1 MLTFFLDH
9 GGKEKDSRRLVTN
22 ELIKLVLDSGY
33 SSNITVF
40 ILSIAL
46 CMMVR
51 PAVAPFVWQGWLAG
65 MTVLFLVKLGLIF
78 CFRRQ
83 ENSGEPLTL
92 RCVQAYL
99 YTVFFTGLM
108 WGMAVILFFSA
119 TTIMEQM
126 ALFFI
131 VAGLTA
137 GAIPILSPLRNLY
150 FLYMGSPLL
159 PFAYLL
165 LQQGGQFYNLM
176 ATVTALYTLMLINSA
191 RRMQDALVATLE
203 TRFANDILV
212 RDLRGANAEAEAA
225 GRAKDEF
232 LANMSHEIRT
242 PMNGILGTL
251 QLLQDTEM
259 DGAQSGYVKTA
270 YSSAEALLGI
280 LNDILDFS
288 KIVAGKLVLEDIP
301 FSLRRLAEDL
311 VALFAGQAQ
320 AKNVALV
327 AEIDP
332 QVPEL
337 LVGDPTRMRQVL
349 INFMTNGIKFT
360 EQGEV
365 RVRVVCLSATAS
377 RVALRLEVRDSGI
390 GISAEKQKDL
400 FQSFTQADGSTTRK
414 YGGTGLGL
422 AIVRQLVLL
431 MGGRI
436 GVESEAGKGATFW
449 CELDF
454 PVAAVPAETGEDKEA
469 ATRDGAL
476 AGHVLLVED
485 NKVNQMVARKML
497 TAMGLTVDL
506 AEDGEEALS
515 ALAEKR
521 YDLVLMDCQMP
532 VLDGYRAT
540 KTFRDQEVRSEKRLP
555 IIAMTA
561 NAMEGDRQ
569 KCLDAGMDD
578 YLAKPVKKEQ
588 LRTLLAHWLGA
599 SS

>member
-9 GGKEKDSRRLVTN
+9 SGKEKDSRRLVTN

-33 SSNITVF
+33 SSNITAF

-51 PAVAPFVWQGWLAG
+51 PVVVSPVWQGWLAG
-65 MTVLFLVKLGLIF
+65 MAVLFLVKLGLIF

-83 ENSGEPLTL
+83 QNSSEPITL
-92 RCVQAYL
+92 RCVQVYL
-99 YTVFFTGLM
+99 YMVFFTGLM

-150 FLYMGSPLL
+150 FLYMGCPLV

-165 LQQGGQFYNLM
+165 LIHGGQFYNLM
-176 ATVTALYTLMLINSA
+176 ATVITLYTLMLIKSA
-191 RRMQDALVATLE
+191 TRMQKALVVTLE

-212 RDLRGANAEAEAA
+212 KELRHANAEAEAA

-251 QLLQDTEM
+251 QLLQDTKM

-270 YSSAEALLGI
+270 YSSAESLLSI

-301 FSLRRLAEDL
+301 FSLRILVGDL
-311 VALFAGQAQ
+311 VTLFASQAQ
-320 AKNVALV
+320 AKNVALI

-332 QVPEL
+332 QVPEML
-337 LVGDPTRMRQVL
+337 LGDPTRMRQVL

-365 RVRVVCLSATAS
+365 RVVVRCLSAVAS
-377 RVALRLEVRDSGI
+377 RVSLRLEVRDTGI
-390 GISAEKQKDL
+390 GISAE
-400 FQSFTQADGSTTRK
+400 
-414 YGGTGLGL
+414 
-422 AIVRQLVLL
+422 
-431 MGGRI
+431 
-436 GVESEAGKGATFW
+436 
-449 CELDF
+449 
-454 PVAAVPAETGEDKEA
+454 
-469 ATRDGAL
+469 
-476 AGHVLLVED
+476 
-485 NKVNQMVARKML
+485 N
-497 TAMGLTVDL
+497 
-506 AEDGEEALS
+506 
-515 ALAEKR
+515 
-521 YDLVLMDCQMP
+521 
-532 VLDGYRAT
+532 
-540 KTFRDQEVRSEKRLP
+540 
-555 IIAMTA
+555 
-561 NAMEGDRQ
+561 
-569 KCLDAGMDD
+569 
-578 YLAKPVKKEQ
+578 
-588 LRTLLAHWLGA
+588 
-599 SS
+599 